1 MEEIKLNGKWYVKGS
16 ISLQDFMKDKVGID
30 VRGKGLWHP
39 NYFFYNFSPNF
50 KNYRLDYS
58 GVPGYKRISFKQF
71 KKFYYEST
79 NPKVVEK
86 EFVLPNEWAIKT
98 CKEVGDWLDKNSD
111 MTKSGRLSVGY
122 ANTTYPYLLYPSL
135 HYSHIFPS
143 PMGRVEITYEQFKKY
158 VLKEEETMTESKQI
172 EQPVET
178 YRFKTKEEFI
188 AEYGADFCNKV
199 KYQWESGGKMDY
211 LFGVS
216 ITKEEYDHIIS
227 DKGRRVWYEELTSRS
242 SSWNISTDMI
252 TNKPLINKT
261 MKENFSIGGSA
272 ALKKAFVEE
281 AGLKLFGDGS
291 IPNFKYLTSYG
302 CSGASHN
309 LQGVD
314 APSPKHFTL
323 PQDWDAALAYVKDFY
338 TPEKKVTEVYFG
350 KLKLT
355 IKEGENFATTEQGK
369 ITKEEIRKV
378 LAMFTSN
385 TICGYSLTMPNLE
398 SLVLKFGC
406 VEGTVADARKVFKAF
421 N

>member
-86 EFVLPNEWAIKT
+86 EFVLPEKWYIKVTEGNKKVLATWRFGSHTPHPTNFKEGAIVGFCKGSHTKEWDEQLT
-98 CKEVGDWLDKNSD
+98 SNWQN
-111 MTKSGRLSVGY
+111 
-122 ANTTYPYLLYPSL
+122 
-135 HYSHIFPS
+135 
-143 PMGRVEITYEQFKKY
+143 EITYEQFKKY
-158 VLKEEETMTESKQI
+158 VFKEEETMTESKQI

-188 AEYGADFCNKV
+188 AEYGADFHNKV
-199 KYQWESGGKMDY
+199 YHDWNEIGAMDY
-211 LFGVS
+211 LFGLS

-302 CSGASHN
+302 YSGASHN

-314 APSPKHFTL
+314 EPSPKHFTL
-323 PQDWDAALAYVKDFY
+323 PKDWDAALAYVKDFY

-355 IKEGENFATTEQGK
+355 IKEGEDFATTEQGK